1 MKELVSII
9 TPTYNSELFIKET
22 INSIL
27 MQSYENWELL
37 ITDDCSKD
45 NTVSLIEDFMANEN
59 RIKLFVLT
67 ENSGAAIARNNSIEK
82 ASGKYIAFCDSD
94 DLWFPNKLFTQINF
108 LIMHDLAFTFS
119 GYKICNELGDI
130 IGEKSAIETL
140 TYNKILKHNY
150 IGCLTAI
157 YDTQKL
163 DKIYMPLLRNRQD
176 WGLWIKIMKKVR
188 STKAI
193 TDPLALYRYR
203 NDSISSNK
211 IKLIKYTW
219 LIYFKVLRFSVLK
232 SMYFTLIYL
241 LKKSIKVI

>member
-1 MKELVSII
+1 MPS
-9 TPTYNSELFIKET
+9 YNSELFIKET

-37 ITDDCSKD
+37 ITDDCSTD
-45 NTVSLIEDFMANEN
+45 NTVSLIEDVMANEN

-119 GYKICNELGDI
+119 GYKICNELDDI

-140 TYNKILKHNY
+140 TYNEIIRNNY
-150 IGCLTAI
+150 VGCLTAI

-163 DKIYMPLLRNRQD
+163 EKIYMPLLRNRQD
-176 WGLWIKIMKKVR
+176 WGLWIKIMEKVR

-193 TDPLALYRYR
+193 TDPLAVYRYR
-203 NDSISSNK
+203 NESISSNK
-211 IKLIKYTW
+211 IKMIKYTW
-219 LIYFKVLRFSVLK
+219 LIYFKVLRFGVLK
-232 SMYFTLIYL
+232 SMYFTFIYL